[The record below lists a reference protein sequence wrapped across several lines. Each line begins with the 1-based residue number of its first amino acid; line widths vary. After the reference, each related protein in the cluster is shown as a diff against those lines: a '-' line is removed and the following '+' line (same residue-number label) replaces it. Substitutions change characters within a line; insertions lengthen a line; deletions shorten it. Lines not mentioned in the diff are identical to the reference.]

1 MSWSDLKPRN
11 ISHPNSSYKRKEKK
25 VYVDTECSYFEMN
38 DAYRSDALQ
47 KMIHC
52 WAEGSG
58 ALKVLLKSVTQWID
72 SW

>member
-11 ISHPNSSYKRKEKK
+11 ISKPNSFYKIKEKK

-38 DAYRSDALQ
+38 DAYTSDALQ

-58 ALKVLLKSVTQWID
+58 ALKVLLKSVTR
-72 SW
+72 